1 MGSPAIGNA
10 ASRIS
15 IDADA
20 AVNDVRHGNHR
31 VHDALPTPEELNAG
45 PLPRLKKQLP
55 PWPHVRRNR
64 PSNGDE
70 GESPQSRKK
79 HGEAGISRICPPF
92 PGFGEYRRL
101 QG

>member
-45 PLPRLKKQLP
+45 IATPAEKAAAALAACASQPA
-55 PWPHVRRNR
+55 
-64 PSNGDE
+64 E
-70 GESPQSRKK
+70 
-79 HGEAGISRICPPF
+79 
-92 PGFGEYRRL
+92 
-101 QG
+101 